1 MKNVQL
7 AIRVPNPED
16 FTDVAQAVKITGLS
30 RGGIYGMVRDG
41 RLTGHR
47 IGAHLVFWRDD
58 ILALAQAIKVLR
70 GGDRKA
76 S

>member
-30 RGGIYGMVRDG
+30 RSAIYAMVRDG
-41 RLTGHR
+41 RLKQHR
-47 IGAHLVFWRDD
+47 IGAHPVFWRDD
-58 ILALAQAIKVLR
+58 VTAIAEALKLLRR
-70 GGDRKA
+70 GGEKA